1 MVTSLSSLNLLHSR
15 SKRLVA
21 QNKKRCD
28 GFACLLFPSHV
39 ITIQQKKHRSVFR
52 CHCYNCCTTKV
63 IQENVF
69 LNVKASSV
77 AASNNSVHGVY
88 LVYSD
93 YYISTYC
100 RRCQQNFQQFSK
112 NLRFF
117 ANSAHFLPLCL
128 QKARGCRWTS
138 PNLLL
143 LEFVKQSLNLVKA
156 CLCNVLYFVGN
167 LVKGWLFLWLGW
179 LLRLAFR
186 LLWCRLWWW
195 SLV

>member
-1 MVTSLSSLNLLHSR
+1 M
-15 SKRLVA
+15 
-21 QNKKRCD
+21 
-28 GFACLLFPSHV
+28 LFPSHV

-77 AASNNSVHGVY
+77 AASNNSVHSVY

-93 YYISTYC
+93 YYISTSC

-117 ANSAHFLPLCL
+117 AILRQFCHFAYKKQGDAVGHPQICYFL
-128 QKARGCRWTS
+128 
-138 PNLLL
+138 NLLNNPL
-143 LEFVKQSLNLVKA
+143 TLSRPAFATSLTLSATSSKVGLSVA
-156 CLCNVLYFVGN
+156 VSLCCLSWVAGCGA
-167 LVKGWLFLWLGW
+167 G
-179 LLRLAFR
+179 
-186 LLWCRLWWW
+186 C
-195 SLV
+195 